1 LGIIR
6 QKLNLLDI
14 FKSMKN
20 IKFIFLLLL
29 FAISFSTIDAQ
40 SRKQKGLFKLA
51 KQEYS
56 QLRFAYAIPVFKQ
69 LLLTQPKDTN
79 ALVLLAK
86 SYQNVNQID
95 SAVKYYNL
103 ANLSG
108 VKYNTDMAE
117 SYAMLGN
124 YDKAIQIY
132 KQLIDSNK
140 TKLADARFF
149 GFNNPKKLVGD
160 SLDFKIFNTKI
171 NSSFNEFNGVLYQNG
186 LFYETNQFESTPVK
200 KKFFLWN
207 WFMNKSKFAPEFAWD
222 GAGFTKLY
230 FYPNTDSLRIDT
242 LVSGQ
247 WVEKR
252 PLYNYTNYSSNSP
265 NDTRKIMNTYDVKSK
280 GNNLIVGEVFNGFKS
295 DKMNLGAVS
304 FTADGKMAYYTR
316 NQKKSTNIYQ
326 LEIWEAILKEG
337 KWVNAHKMFFNNP
350 KFSYFHPAITPDGKR
365 LYYVTDDNTGEGG
378 TDIYYVERNEDGSWK
393 NTVNLGQDIN
403 TAGNELFPTF
413 YEGNLFLSSNGHPG
427 LGGLDIYRLIKGTNG
442 EPVLKNM
449 GYPIN
454 SSKDDFAFSIQ
465 GTKGFFSTNRNGS
478 DDILSYDYKQSFVKL
493 VGKLLVDSAVS
504 IGQKIYLYQKND
516 QGRSILKDSAIV
528 DENGQYEFKIRP
540 NQSYDLVVFNDEG
553 NRFQQTIISD
563 GYQKDNNDYVKNL
576 AVINMPLSDQ
586 LKQAK
591 LAADEALR
599 KAELAVQTT
608 KFIRAIDSLKTLTKD
623 YVELHHPFDQVYI
636 IEKDLPNYYKVIE
649 MVKRIKNKKIVIVSA
664 ADCNGSLEYNEDLST
679 RRANRI
685 YRTLSKLSNNDVVI
699 QNVGER
705 ELLKDCSEARKDIEA
720 QVVNRYSYIF
730 IIDKK

>member
-1 LGIIR
+1 
-6 QKLNLLDI
+6 
-14 FKSMKN
+14 MKN
-20 IKFIFLLLL
+20 IKFILLLLL
-29 FAISFSTIDAQ
+29 FSISFSTIDAQ

-56 QLRFAYAIPVFKQ
+56 QLRFAYAIPIIKQ

-79 ALVLLAK
+79 ALLLLAK

-95 SAVKYYNL
+95 SAVKYYDL
-103 ANLSG
+103 ANLLG
-108 VKYNTDMAE
+108 VKYNSDMAE
-117 SYAMLGN
+117 SHAMLGN
-124 YDKAIQIY
+124 YNKAIQIY
-132 KQLIDSNK
+132 KKLIDSNK

-149 GFNNPKKLVGD
+149 GFNNTNKLVGD

-171 NSSFNEFNGVLYQNG
+171 NTSFNEFNGVLYQNG
-186 LFYETNQFESTPVK
+186 LMYETNQFKSTTVK

-207 WFMNKSKFAPEFAWD
+207 WLNTKQSKYAPEFAWD

-230 FYPNTDSLRIDT
+230 FYPNIDSLRTDT
-242 LVSGQ
+242 LVSGK
-247 WVEKR
+247 WLEKKS
-252 PLYNYTNYSSNSP
+252 LLNYTNYSTSSP
-265 NDTRKIMNTYDVKSK
+265 NDTRKLIKTYNSKSIV
-280 GNNLIVGEVFNGFKS
+280 NNLIFGEVFNGFKS

-326 LEIWEAILKEG
+326 LEIWEAILKDG

-365 LYYVTDDNTGEGG
+365 LYYVTDDNNGEGG

-478 DDILSYDYKQSFVKL
+478 DDILSYDYQQSFIKIIGKL
-493 VGKLLVDSAVS
+493 FLDSAIYVGK
-504 IGQKIYLYQKND
+504 KIYLYQKNE
-516 QGRSILKDSAIV
+516 QGRSILKDSAIT
-528 DENGQYEFKIRP
+528 DANAKYDFKIRP
-540 NQSYDLVVFNDEG
+540 NQSYDLVAFDDEG
-553 NRFQQTIISD
+553 NRFTQTIISD
-563 GYQKDNNDYVKNL
+563 GYQKDNNEYIKDVAL
-576 AVINMPLSDQ
+576 INIPLSDQ

-591 LAADEALR
+591 FAAAEELR
-599 KAELAVQTT
+599 KAELAVQTS
-608 KFIRAIDSLKTLTKD
+608 KFIRTIDSLKSLTKD

-649 MVKRIKNKKIVIVSA
+649 LVKRIKNKKIVIVSA

-685 YRTLSKLSNNDVVI
+685 YRTLSKLSNNDVEI
-699 QNVGER
+699 KNVGER
-705 ELLKDCSEARKDIEA
+705 ELLKDCTEARKDIEA

>member
-1 LGIIR
+1 
-6 QKLNLLDI
+6 
-14 FKSMKN
+14 MKN
-20 IKFIFLLLL
+20 IKYLLLIVL
-29 FAISFSTIDAQ
+29 IAISFNTIEAQ
-40 SRKQKGLFKLA
+40 SRKEKGLFKLA
-51 KQEYS
+51 QQEFN
-56 QLRFAYAIPVFKQ
+56 QLRFAYAIPVFKKF
-69 LLLTQPKDTN
+69 LLTQPKDTN

-86 SYQNVNQID
+86 SYQKVNQID
-95 SAVKYYNL
+95 SAVKYYDL
-103 ANLSG
+103 ASLSG
-108 VKYNTDMAE
+108 VNYNSDMAE
-117 SYAMLGN
+117 SHAMLGN
-124 YDKAIQIY
+124 YAKAIEIY
-132 KQLIDSNK
+132 KQLIENNK
-140 TKLADARFF
+140 TKLTDARFF

-160 SLDFKIFNTKI
+160 SLDFKIYNTKI
-171 NSSFNEFNGVLYQNG
+171 NTSFNEFNGVLYQNG
-186 LFYETNQFESTPVK
+186 LMYETNQFGAIPEK
-200 KKFFLWN
+200 KPFFLWN
-207 WFMNKSKFAPEFAWD
+207 WLNSKQSKYAPEFAWD

-230 FYPNTDSLRIDT
+230 FYSNSDSLRIDT
-242 LVSGQ
+242 LISGQ
-247 WVEKR
+247 WIEKQ
-252 PLYNYTNYSSNSP
+252 PHYNYSNYSTNSP
-265 NDTRKIMNTYDVKSK
+265 NDTRKVIKTYNAKSVET
-280 GNNLIVGEVFNGFKS
+280 NYIVGEVFNGFKS

-304 FTADGKMAYYTR
+304 FTADGKRAYYTR
-316 NQKKSTNIYQ
+316 NQKKSFNIYQ
-326 LEIWEAILKEG
+326 LEIWEAIQIDG
-337 KWVNAHKMFFNNP
+337 KWMNARKMFFNNP

-478 DDILSYDYKQSFVKL
+478 DDILSFDYKQSFIKL
-493 VGKLLVDSAVS
+493 VGKLLIDSAVS
-504 IGQKIYLYQKND
+504 IGKKIYLYQNNE
-516 QGRSILKDSAIV
+516 QGRSILKDSAIA
-528 DENGQYEFKIRP
+528 DANGQYEFNIRP
-540 NQSYDLVVFNDEG
+540 NQSYDLVAFDDEG
-553 NRFQQTIISD
+553 YRFQQSIVSD
-563 GYQKDNNDYVKNL
+563 EYQKQNNEYIKNIAL
-576 AVINMPLSDQ
+576 INLPLSDK

-591 LAADEALR
+591 IAAADAIR

-608 KFIRAIDSLKTLTKD
+608 KFIRAIDSLKSLTKD

-636 IEKDLPNYYKVIE
+636 IEKDLPDYYKVIE
-649 MVKRIKNKKIVIVSA
+649 LVKRIKNKKIVIVSA
-664 ADCNGSLEYNEDLST
+664 ADCNGSLEYNEDLSA

-685 YRTLSKLSNNDVVI
+685 YRTLSKLSDNEVVI
-699 QNVGER
+699 KQVGER
-705 ELLKDCSEARKDIEA
+705 ELLKDCSDARKDIAA

>member
-1 LGIIR
+1 M
-6 QKLNLLDI
+6 
-14 FKSMKN
+14 FS
-20 IKFIFLLLL
+20 
-29 FAISFSTIDAQ
+29 ISFSTIDAQ

-56 QLRFAYAIPVFKQ
+56 QLRFAYAIPIIKQ

-79 ALVLLAK
+79 ALLLLAK

-95 SAVKYYNL
+95 SAVKYYDL
-103 ANLSG
+103 ANLLG
-108 VKYNTDMAE
+108 VKYNSDMAE
-117 SYAMLGN
+117 SHAMLGN
-124 YDKAIQIY
+124 YNKAIQIY
-132 KQLIDSNK
+132 KKLIDSNK

-149 GFNNPKKLVGD
+149 GFNNTNKLVGD

-171 NSSFNEFNGVLYQNG
+171 NTSFNEFNGVLYQNG
-186 LFYETNQFESTPVK
+186 LMYETNQFKSTTVK

-207 WFMNKSKFAPEFAWD
+207 WLNTKQSKYAPEFAWD

-230 FYPNTDSLRIDT
+230 FYPNTDSLRTDT
-242 LVSGQ
+242 LVSGK
-247 WVEKR
+247 WLEKKS
-252 PLYNYTNYSSNSP
+252 LLNYTNYSTSSP
-265 NDTRKIMNTYDVKSK
+265 NDTRKLIKTYNSKSIV
-280 GNNLIVGEVFNGFKS
+280 NNLIFGEVFNGFKS

-326 LEIWEAILKEG
+326 LEIWEAILKDG

-365 LYYVTDDNTGEGG
+365 LYYVTDDNNGEGG

-478 DDILSYDYKQSFVKL
+478 DDILSYDYQQSFIKIIGKL
-493 VGKLLVDSAVS
+493 FLDSAIYVGK
-504 IGQKIYLYQKND
+504 KIYLYQKNE
-516 QGRSILKDSAIV
+516 QGRSILKDSAIT
-528 DENGQYEFKIRP
+528 DANAKYDFKIRP
-540 NQSYDLVVFNDEG
+540 NQSYDLVAFDDEG
-553 NRFQQTIISD
+553 NRFTQTIISD
-563 GYQKDNNDYVKNL
+563 GYQKDNNEYIKDVAL
-576 AVINMPLSDQ
+576 INIPLSDQ

-591 LAADEALR
+591 FAAAEELR
-599 KAELAVQTT
+599 KAELAVQTS
-608 KFIRAIDSLKTLTKD
+608 KFIRTIDSLKSLTKD

-649 MVKRIKNKKIVIVSA
+649 LVKRIKNKKIVIVSA

-685 YRTLSKLSNNDVVI
+685 YRTLSKLSNNDVEI
-699 QNVGER
+699 KNVGER
-705 ELLKDCSEARKDIEA
+705 ELLKDCTEARKDIEA

>member
-1 LGIIR
+1 
-6 QKLNLLDI
+6 
-14 FKSMKN
+14 MKN
-20 IKFIFLLLL
+20 IKFILLLLL
-29 FAISFSTIDAQ
+29 FSISFSTIDAQ
-40 SRKQKGLFKLA
+40 SRKQKGLLKLA

-56 QLRFAYAIPVFKQ
+56 QLRFAYAIPVIKK

-95 SAVKYYNL
+95 SAVKYYDL

-108 VKYNTDMAE
+108 VKYNSDIAE

-124 YDKAIQIY
+124 YDKAVQIY

-171 NSSFNEFNGVLYQNG
+171 NTSFNEFNGVLYQNG
-186 LFYETNQFESTPVK
+186 LMYETNQFESTPVK

-207 WFMNKSKFAPEFAWD
+207 WLNSKQSKYAPEFAWD

-242 LVSGQ
+242 LVNGK
-247 WVEKR
+247 WLEKES
-252 PLYNYTNYSSNSP
+252 LLNYSNYSTSSP
-265 NDTRKIMNTYDVKSK
+265 NDTRKLIKTYNSKSIV
-280 GNNLIVGEVFNGFKS
+280 NNLILGEVFNGFKS

-326 LEIWEAILKEG
+326 LEIWEAILKDG

-403 TAGNELFPTF
+403 SAGNELFPTF

-465 GTKGFFSTNRNGS
+465 GSKGFFSTNRNGS
-478 DDILSYDYKQSFVKL
+478 DDILSYDYQQSLIKIIGKL
-493 VGKLLVDSAVS
+493 FLDSAIYVGK
-504 IGQKIYLYQKND
+504 KIYLYQKNE
-516 QGRSILKDSAIV
+516 QGRSILKDSAIT
-528 DENGQYEFKIRP
+528 DANAKYDFKIRP
-540 NQSYDLVVFNDEG
+540 NQSYDLVAFDDEG
-553 NRFQQTIISD
+553 NRFTQTIISD
-563 GYQKDNNDYVKNL
+563 GYQKDNNEYIKDVAL
-576 AVINMPLSDQ
+576 INIPLSDK

-591 LAADEALR
+591 IAAAEALR

-608 KFIRAIDSLKTLTKD
+608 RFIRAIDSLKSLTKD

-649 MVKRIKNKKIVIVSA
+649 LVKRIKNKKIVIVSA

-705 ELLKDCSEARKDIEA
+705 ELLKDCTEARKDIEA

>member
-1 LGIIR
+1 
-6 QKLNLLDI
+6 
-14 FKSMKN
+14 MKN
-20 IKFIFLLLL
+20 IKFILLLLL
-29 FAISFSTIDAQ
+29 FSISFSTIDAQ
-40 SRKQKGLFKLA
+40 SRKQKGLLKLA

-56 QLRFAYAIPVFKQ
+56 QLRFAYAIPVIKK

-95 SAVKYYNL
+95 SAVKYYDL

-108 VKYNTDMAE
+108 VKYNSDIAE

-124 YDKAIQIY
+124 YDKAVQIY

-171 NSSFNEFNGVLYQNG
+171 NTSFNEFNGVLYQNG
-186 LFYETNQFESTPVK
+186 LMYETNQFESTPVK

-207 WFMNKSKFAPEFAWD
+207 WLNSKQSKYAPEFAWD

-242 LVSGQ
+242 LVNGK
-247 WVEKR
+247 WLEKES
-252 PLYNYTNYSSNSP
+252 LLNYSNYSTSSP
-265 NDTRKIMNTYDVKSK
+265 NDTRKLIKTYNSKSIV
-280 GNNLIVGEVFNGFKS
+280 NNLILGEVFNGFKS

-326 LEIWEAILKEG
+326 LEIWEAILKDG

-365 LYYVTDDNTGEGG
+365 LYYVTDDNNGEGG

-478 DDILSYDYKQSFVKL
+478 DDILSYDYQQSFIKIIGKL
-493 VGKLLVDSAVS
+493 FLDSAIYVGK
-504 IGQKIYLYQKND
+504 KIYLYQKNE
-516 QGRSILKDSAIV
+516 QGRSILKDSAIT
-528 DENGQYEFKIRP
+528 DANAKYDFKIRP
-540 NQSYDLVVFNDEG
+540 NQSYDLVAFDDEG
-553 NRFQQTIISD
+553 NRFTQTIISD
-563 GYQKDNNDYVKNL
+563 GYQKDNNEYIKDVAL
-576 AVINMPLSDQ
+576 INIPLSDK

-591 LAADEALR
+591 IAAAEALR

-608 KFIRAIDSLKTLTKD
+608 RFIRAIDSLKSLTKD

-649 MVKRIKNKKIVIVSA
+649 LVKRIKNKKIVIVSA

-705 ELLKDCSEARKDIEA
+705 ELLKDCTEARKDIEA

>member
-1 LGIIR
+1 
-6 QKLNLLDI
+6 
-14 FKSMKN
+14 MKN
-20 IKFIFLLLL
+20 KNYLLLIL
-29 FAISFSTIDAQ
+29 FISISFNALDAQ
-40 SRKQKGLFKLA
+40 TRKQKGLFKLA
-51 KQEYS
+51 KQEFS
-56 QLRFAYAIPVFKQ
+56 QMRFAYAIPIVKQ
-69 LLLTQPKDTN
+69 FLMSQPKDTN
-79 ALVLLAK
+79 ALMLLAK
-86 SYQNVNQID
+86 SYQKVNQID
-95 SAVKYYNL
+95 SAVKYYDL
-103 ANLSG
+103 ASSNG
-108 VKYNTDMAE
+108 VKYNSDMAE
-117 SYAMLGN
+117 VHAMLGN
-124 YDKAIQIY
+124 YEKAVQIY

-160 SLDFKIFNTKI
+160 SLDFKVYNTKI

-186 LFYETNQFESTPVK
+186 LIYETNQFESTPVK

-222 GAGFTKLY
+222 GNGFTKLF
-230 FYPNTDSLRIDT
+230 FYPNTDSLRTDT
-242 LVSGQ
+242 LTTGK
-247 WVEKR
+247 WVEKK
-252 PLYNYTNYSSNSP
+252 PLYNYTNYSRNSP
-265 NDTRKIMNTYDVKSK
+265 NDTRKLIKTYDVKSI
-280 GNNLIVGEVFNGFKS
+280 GNKTISGQVFNAFKS
-295 DKMNLGAVS
+295 DKTNLGAVS
-304 FTADGKMAYYTR
+304 FTADGKRAYYTR
-316 NQKKSTNIYQ
+316 NQKKSFNTYQ
-326 LEIWEAILKEG
+326 LEIWEAIQKDG
-337 KWVNAHKMFFNNP
+337 KWINAHKMFFNNP
-350 KFSYFHPAITPDGKR
+350 KFSYFHPAVTPDGKR

-427 LGGLDIYRLIKGTNG
+427 LGGLDIFRLIKGTNG

-449 GYPIN
+449 GYPVN

-478 DDILSYDYKQSFVKL
+478 DDILSFDYQQSFVKI
-493 VGKLLVDSAVS
+493 VGKLFLDSIIYV
-504 IGQKIYLYQKND
+504 GKKIYLYQKNE
-516 QGRSILKDSAIV
+516 QGRSVLKDSAIT
-528 DENGQYEFKIRP
+528 NANAMYEFKIRP
-540 NQSYDLVVFNDEG
+540 NQSYDLVAFDDEG
-553 NRFQQTIISD
+553 NRFTQSIISD
-563 GYQKDNNDYVKNL
+563 GYQKDNNEYVKDVSL
-576 AVINMPLSDQ
+576 INIPLSEK

-591 LAADEALR
+591 IVAAEALR
-599 KAELAVQTT
+599 QSELAVQTT
-608 KFIRAIDSLKTLTKD
+608 KFIRAIDSLKSLTKD

-636 IEKDLPNYYKVIE
+636 IEKDLPDYYKVIE
-649 MVKRIKNKKIVIVSA
+649 LVKRIKNKKIVIVSA
-664 ADCNGSLEYNEDLST
+664 ADCNGSLAYNEDLST

-685 YRTLSKLSNNDVVI
+685 YRTLSKLSNNEVVI

>member
-1 LGIIR
+1 
-6 QKLNLLDI
+6 
-14 FKSMKN
+14 MKN
-20 IKFIFLLLL
+20 IKYILLIVLI
-29 FAISFSTIDAQ
+29 AISFNTLKAQ

-51 KQEYS
+51 QQEFN

-69 LLLTQPKDTN
+69 LLLIQPKDTN
-79 ALVLLAK
+79 ALILLAK
-86 SYQNVNQID
+86 SYQKVNQID
-95 SAVKYYNL
+95 SAVKYYDL
-103 ANLSG
+103 ACLSG
-108 VKYNTDMAE
+108 VNYSADMAE
-117 SYAMLGN
+117 SHAMLGN
-124 YDKAIQIY
+124 YSKAIQIY
-132 KQLIDSNK
+132 KQLIEQNK

-149 GFNNPKKLVGD
+149 GFNNPKKLIGD

-171 NSSFNEFNGVLYQNG
+171 NTSLNEFNGVLYQNG
-186 LFYETNQFESTPVK
+186 LMYETNQFESIPAK
-200 KKFFLWN
+200 KKFFIWN

-230 FYPNTDSLRIDT
+230 FYSNTDSLRTDT

-247 WVEKR
+247 WVEKK
-252 PLYNYTNYSSNSP
+252 PLYNYTNYSTNSP
-265 NDTRKIMNTYDVKSK
+265 NDTRKVIKTYNAKSI
-280 GNNLIVGEVFNGFKS
+280 GSNYIVGEVFSGFKS

-304 FTADGKMAYYTR
+304 FTADGKRAYYTR
-316 NQKKSTNIYQ
+316 NQKKSFNIYQ
-326 LEIWEAILKEG
+326 LEIWEAIQIDG
-337 KWVNAHKMFFNNP
+337 KWMNARKMFFNNP

-365 LYYVTDDNTGEGG
+365 LYYVSDDNTGEGG

-427 LGGLDIYRLIKGTNG
+427 LGGLDIYRLIKGANG

-478 DDILSYDYKQSFVKL
+478 DDILSFDYKQSFVKL
-493 VGKLLVDSAVS
+493 VGKLLVDSA
-504 IGQKIYLYQKND
+504 IYMGKKIYLYQKNE
-516 QGRSILKDSAIV
+516 QGRSILKDSAIT
-528 DENGQYEFKIRP
+528 DANGQYAFNIRP
-540 NQSYDLVVFNDEG
+540 NQAFDLVAFDDEG
-553 NRFQQTIISD
+553 NRLQQSSISD
-563 GYQKDNNDYVKNL
+563 EYQKQNNEYIKNIAL
-576 AVINMPLSDQ
+576 INLPLSDKS
-586 LKQAK
+586 KQAK
-591 LAADEALR
+591 IAAADALR
-599 KAELAVQTT
+599 KAELAVQST
-608 KFIRAIDSLKTLTKD
+608 KFIRTIDSLKTLTKD

-636 IEKDLPNYYKVIE
+636 IEKDLPDYYKVIE
-649 MVKRIKNKKIVIVSA
+649 LVKRIKNKKIVIVSA

-705 ELLKDCSEARKDIEA
+705 ELLKDCTEARKDIEA

>member
-1 LGIIR
+1 
-6 QKLNLLDI
+6 
-14 FKSMKN
+14 MKN
-20 IKFIFLLLL
+20 IKFILLLLL
-29 FAISFSTIDAQ
+29 FAISFSSIDAQ
-40 SRKQKGLFKLA
+40 SRKQKGLLKLA

-56 QLRFAYAIPVFKQ
+56 QLRFAYAIPVIKQ

-95 SAVKYYNL
+95 SAVKYYDL

-108 VKYNTDMAE
+108 VKYNSDIAE

-124 YDKAIQIY
+124 YDKAVQIY

-171 NSSFNEFNGVLYQNG
+171 NTSFNEFNGVLYQNG
-186 LFYETNQFESTPVK
+186 LMYETNQFESTPVK

-207 WFMNKSKFAPEFAWD
+207 WLNSKQSKYAPEFAWD

-242 LVSGQ
+242 LVNGK
-247 WVEKR
+247 WLEKKS
-252 PLYNYTNYSSNSP
+252 LLNYSNYSTSSP
-265 NDTRKIMNTYDVKSK
+265 NDTRKLIKTYNSKSIV
-280 GNNLIVGEVFNGFKS
+280 NNLILGEVFNGFKS

-326 LEIWEAILKEG
+326 LEIWEAILKDG

-403 TAGNELFPTF
+403 SAGNELFPTF

-465 GTKGFFSTNRNGS
+465 GSKGFFSTNRNGS
-478 DDILSYDYKQSFVKL
+478 DDILSYDYQQSLIKIIGKL
-493 VGKLLVDSAVS
+493 FLDSAIYVGK
-504 IGQKIYLYQKND
+504 KIYLYQKNE
-516 QGRSILKDSAIV
+516 QGRSILKDSAIT
-528 DENGQYEFKIRP
+528 DANAKYDFKIRP
-540 NQSYDLVVFNDEG
+540 NQSYDLVAFDDEG
-553 NRFQQTIISD
+553 NRFTQTIISD
-563 GYQKDNNDYVKNL
+563 GYQKDNNEYIKDVAL
-576 AVINMPLSDQ
+576 INIPLSDK

-591 LAADEALR
+591 IAAAEALR

-608 KFIRAIDSLKTLTKD
+608 RFIRAIDSLKSLTKD

-649 MVKRIKNKKIVIVSA
+649 LVKRIKNKKIVIVSA

-705 ELLKDCSEARKDIEA
+705 ELLKDCTEARKDIEA

>member
-1 LGIIR
+1 
-6 QKLNLLDI
+6 
-14 FKSMKN
+14 MKN
-20 IKFIFLLLL
+20 IKFILLLLL
-29 FAISFSTIDAQ
+29 FSISFSTIDAQ
-40 SRKQKGLFKLA
+40 SRKQKGLLKLA

-56 QLRFAYAIPVFKQ
+56 QLRFAYAIPVIKQ

-95 SAVKYYNL
+95 SAVKYYDL

-108 VKYNTDMAE
+108 VKYNSDIAE

-124 YDKAIQIY
+124 YDKAVQIY

-171 NSSFNEFNGVLYQNG
+171 NTSFNEFNGVLYQNG
-186 LFYETNQFESTPVK
+186 LMYETNQFKSTTVK

-207 WFMNKSKFAPEFAWD
+207 WLNTKQSKYAPEFAWD

-230 FYPNTDSLRIDT
+230 FYPNTDSLRTDT
-242 LVSGQ
+242 LVSGK
-247 WVEKR
+247 WLEKKS
-252 PLYNYTNYSSNSP
+252 LLNYTNYSTSSP
-265 NDTRKIMNTYDVKSK
+265 NDTRKLIKTYNSKSIV
-280 GNNLIVGEVFNGFKS
+280 NNLIFGEVFNGFKS

-326 LEIWEAILKEG
+326 LEIWEAILKDG

-365 LYYVTDDNTGEGG
+365 LYYVTDDNNGEGG

-478 DDILSYDYKQSFVKL
+478 DDILSYDYQQSFIKIIGKL
-493 VGKLLVDSAVS
+493 FLDSAIYVGK
-504 IGQKIYLYQKND
+504 KIYLYQKNE
-516 QGRSILKDSAIV
+516 QGRSILKDSAIT
-528 DENGQYEFKIRP
+528 DANAKYDFKIRP
-540 NQSYDLVVFNDEG
+540 NQSYDLVAFDDEG
-553 NRFQQTIISD
+553 NRFTQTIISD
-563 GYQKDNNDYVKNL
+563 GYQKDNNEYIKDVAL
-576 AVINMPLSDQ
+576 INIPLSDKS
-586 LKQAK
+586 KQAK
-591 LAADEALR
+591 IAAAEALR
-599 KAELAVQTT
+599 QSELAVQTT
-608 KFIRAIDSLKTLTKD
+608 RFIRAIDSLKTLTKD

-649 MVKRIKNKKIVIVSA
+649 LVKRIKNKKIVIVSA

-685 YRTLSKLSNNDVVI
+685 YRTLSKLSNNDVEI
-699 QNVGER
+699 KNVGER
-705 ELLKDCSEARKDIEA
+705 ELLKDCTEARKDIEA

>member
-1 LGIIR
+1 
-6 QKLNLLDI
+6 
-14 FKSMKN
+14 MKN
-20 IKFIFLLLL
+20 IKFILLLLL
-29 FAISFSTIDAQ
+29 FSISFSTIDAQ

-56 QLRFAYAIPVFKQ
+56 QLRFAYAIPVIKQ

-95 SAVKYYNL
+95 SAVKYYDL
-103 ANLSG
+103 ANLLG
-108 VKYNTDMAE
+108 VKYNSDMAE
-117 SYAMLGN
+117 SHAMLGN
-124 YDKAIQIY
+124 YNKAIQIY
-132 KQLIDSNK
+132 KKLIDSNK

-149 GFNNPKKLVGD
+149 GFNNTNKLVGD

-171 NSSFNEFNGVLYQNG
+171 NTSFNEFNGVLYQNG
-186 LFYETNQFESTPVK
+186 LMYETNQFKSTTVK

-207 WFMNKSKFAPEFAWD
+207 WLNTKQSKYAPEFAWD

-230 FYPNTDSLRIDT
+230 FYPNIDSLRTDT
-242 LVSGQ
+242 LVSGK
-247 WVEKR
+247 WLEKKS
-252 PLYNYTNYSSNSP
+252 LLNYTNYSTSSP
-265 NDTRKIMNTYDVKSK
+265 NDTRKLIKTYNSKSIV
-280 GNNLIVGEVFNGFKS
+280 NNLIFGEVFNGFKS

-326 LEIWEAILKEG
+326 LEIWEAILKDG

-365 LYYVTDDNTGEGG
+365 LYYVTDDNNGEGG

-478 DDILSYDYKQSFVKL
+478 DDILSYDYQQSFIKIIGKL
-493 VGKLLVDSAVS
+493 FLDSAIYVGK
-504 IGQKIYLYQKND
+504 KIYLYQKNE
-516 QGRSILKDSAIV
+516 QGRSILKDSAIT
-528 DENGQYEFKIRP
+528 DANAKYDFKIRP
-540 NQSYDLVVFNDEG
+540 NQSYDLVAFDDEG
-553 NRFQQTIISD
+553 NRFTQTIISD
-563 GYQKDNNDYVKNL
+563 GYQKDNNEYIKDVAL
-576 AVINMPLSDQ
+576 INIPLSDQ

-591 LAADEALR
+591 FAAAEELR
-599 KAELAVQTT
+599 KAELAVQTS
-608 KFIRAIDSLKTLTKD
+608 KFIRTIDSLKSLTKD

-649 MVKRIKNKKIVIVSA
+649 LVKRIKNKKIVIVSA

-685 YRTLSKLSNNDVVI
+685 YRTLSKLSNNDVEI
-699 QNVGER
+699 KNVGER
-705 ELLKDCSEARKDIEA
+705 ELLKDCTEARKDIEA

>member
-1 LGIIR
+1 
-6 QKLNLLDI
+6 
-14 FKSMKN
+14 MKN
-20 IKFIFLLLL
+20 IKYILLFLLL
-29 FAISFSTIDAQ
+29 AISFNSLDAQ

-51 KQEYS
+51 KQEFS
-56 QLRFAYAIPVFKQ
+56 QLRFAYAIPVIKKY
-69 LLLTQPKDTN
+69 LLTEPKDTS

-95 SAVKYYNL
+95 SAVKYYDL
-103 ANLSG
+103 ANLFG
-108 VKYNTDMAE
+108 VKYNSDMAE
-117 SYAMLGN
+117 MYAMLGN
-124 YDKAIQIY
+124 YEGALKIY
-132 KQLIDSNK
+132 KSLIDSNK

-149 GFNNPKKLVGD
+149 GFNNRKKLIGD
-160 SLDFKIFNTKI
+160 SLDFNIYNTKI
-171 NSSFNEFNGVLYQNG
+171 NTSFNEFNGVLYQNG
-186 LFYETNQFESTPVK
+186 LMYESNQFESTVNK

-207 WFMNKSKFAPEFAWD
+207 WLNLKKSNYAPEFAWD

-230 FYPNTDSLRIDT
+230 FYPNTDSLRADT
-242 LVSGQ
+242 LINGQ
-247 WVEKR
+247 WVEKK
-252 PLYNYTNYSSNSP
+252 PLYNYTNYSTINP
-265 NDTRKIMNTYDVKSK
+265 NDTRKVIKTYDVKSYGAK
-280 GNNLIVGEVFNGFKS
+280 DIIGQVFNGFKS

-304 FTADGKMAYYTR
+304 FTADGKRAYYTR
-316 NQKKSTNIYQ
+316 NQKKSFNTYQ
-326 LEIWEAILKEG
+326 LEIWEAIQKDG
-337 KWVNAHKMFFNNP
+337 KWMNAHKMFFNNP

-365 LYYVTDDNTGEGG
+365 LYYVTDDNSGEGG

-427 LGGLDIYRLIKGTNG
+427 LGGLDIYRLIKGING

-478 DDILSYDYKQSFVKL
+478 DDILSFDFKQSFVKII
-493 VGKLLVDSAVS
+493 GKILIENNIEADKKV
-504 IGQKIYLYQKND
+504 YLYQKNE
-516 QGRSILKDSAIV
+516 QGRSILKDSTIV
-528 DENGQYEFKIRP
+528 DANGNYEFKIRP
-540 NQSYDLVVFNDEG
+540 NQAYDLETLDDEG
-553 NRFQQTIISD
+553 NRFQQTITSD
-563 GYQKDNNDYVKNL
+563 EYQKQNNDYVKNM
-576 AVINMPLSDQ
+576 AVINIPLSENV
-586 LKQAK
+586 KQAK
-591 LAADEALR
+591 FAAAEALR

-608 KFIRAIDSLKTLTKD
+608 KFVRAVDSLKSLTKF

-636 IEKDLPNYYKVIE
+636 IEQDLPEYYKVIE
-649 MVKRIKNKKIVIVSA
+649 LVKRLKNKKIVIVSA

-705 ELLKDCSEARKDIEA
+705 ELLKDCSDAKKDIAA

>member
-1 LGIIR
+1 
-6 QKLNLLDI
+6 
-14 FKSMKN
+14 MKN
-20 IKFIFLLLL
+20 IKFILLLLL
-29 FAISFSTIDAQ
+29 FSISFSTIDAQ
-40 SRKQKGLFKLA
+40 SRKQKGLLKLA

-56 QLRFAYAIPVFKQ
+56 QLRFAYAIPVIKQ

-95 SAVKYYNL
+95 SAVKYYDL

-108 VKYNTDMAE
+108 VKYNSDIAE

-124 YDKAIQIY
+124 YDKAVQIY

-171 NSSFNEFNGVLYQNG
+171 NTSFNEFNGVLYQNG
-186 LFYETNQFESTPVK
+186 LMYETNQFESTPVK

-207 WFMNKSKFAPEFAWD
+207 WLNSKQSKYAPEFAWD

-242 LVSGQ
+242 LVNGK
-247 WVEKR
+247 WLEKES
-252 PLYNYTNYSSNSP
+252 LLNYSNYSTSSP
-265 NDTRKIMNTYDVKSK
+265 NDTRKLIKTYNSKSIV
-280 GNNLIVGEVFNGFKS
+280 NNLILGEVFNGFKS

-326 LEIWEAILKEG
+326 LEIWEAILKDG

-365 LYYVTDDNTGEGG
+365 LYYVTDDNNGEGG

-403 TAGNELFPTF
+403 SAGNELFPTF

-478 DDILSYDYKQSFVKL
+478 DDILSYDYQQSFIKIIGKL
-493 VGKLLVDSAVS
+493 FLDSAIYVGK
-504 IGQKIYLYQKND
+504 KIYLYQKNE
-516 QGRSILKDSAIV
+516 QGRSILKDSAIT
-528 DENGQYEFKIRP
+528 DANAKYDFKIRP
-540 NQSYDLVVFNDEG
+540 NQSYDLVAFDDEG
-553 NRFQQTIISD
+553 NRFTQTIISD
-563 GYQKDNNDYVKNL
+563 GYQKDNNEYIKDVAL
-576 AVINMPLSDQ
+576 INIPLSDK

-591 LAADEALR
+591 IAAAEALR

-608 KFIRAIDSLKTLTKD
+608 RFIRAIDSLKSLTKD

-649 MVKRIKNKKIVIVSA
+649 LVKRIKNKKIVIVSA

-705 ELLKDCSEARKDIEA
+705 ELLKDCTEARKDIEA

>member
-1 LGIIR
+1 
-6 QKLNLLDI
+6 
-14 FKSMKN
+14 MKN
-20 IKFIFLLLL
+20 IKYLLLIVL
-29 FAISFSTIDAQ
+29 IAISFNALEAQ
-40 SRKQKGLFKLA
+40 SRKEKGLFKLA
-51 KQEYS
+51 QQEFN
-56 QLRFAYAIPVFKQ
+56 QLRFAYAIPVFKKF
-69 LLLTQPKDTN
+69 LLTQPKDTN

-86 SYQNVNQID
+86 SYQKVNQID

-103 ANLSG
+103 ASLSG
-108 VKYNTDMAE
+108 VNYNSDMAE
-117 SYAMLGN
+117 SHAMLGN
-124 YDKAIQIY
+124 YAKAIQIY
-132 KQLIDSNK
+132 KQLIENNK
-140 TKLADARFF
+140 TKLADARYF

-160 SLDFKIFNTKI
+160 SLDFKIYNTKI
-171 NSSFNEFNGVLYQNG
+171 NTSLNEFNGVLYQNG
-186 LFYETNQFESTPVK
+186 LMYETNQFEFIPAK
-200 KKFFLWN
+200 KKFFIWN

-230 FYPNTDSLRIDT
+230 FYSNTDSLRTDT

-247 WVEKR
+247 WVEKK
-252 PLYNYTNYSSNSP
+252 PLYNYSNYSTNSP
-265 NDTRKIMNTYDVKSK
+265 NDTRKVIKTYNAKSI
-280 GNNLIVGEVFNGFKS
+280 GSNYIVGEVFSGFKS

-304 FTADGKMAYYTR
+304 FTADGKRAYYTR
-316 NQKKSTNIYQ
+316 NQKKSFNIYQ
-326 LEIWEAILKEG
+326 LEIWEAIQIDG
-337 KWVNAHKMFFNNP
+337 KWMNARKMFFNNS

-365 LYYVTDDNTGEGG
+365 LYYVSDDNTGEGG

-413 YEGNLFLSSNGHPG
+413 YEGNLFLSSNGNPG
-427 LGGLDIYRLIKGTNG
+427 LGGLDIYRLIKGANG

-478 DDILSYDYKQSFVKL
+478 DDILSFDYKQSFVKL
-493 VGKLLVDSAVS
+493 VGKLLVDSA
-504 IGQKIYLYQKND
+504 IYMGKKIYLYQKNE
-516 QGRSILKDSAIV
+516 QGRSILKDSAIT
-528 DENGQYEFKIRP
+528 DANGQYAFNIRP
-540 NQSYDLVVFNDEG
+540 NQAFDLVAFDDEG
-553 NRFQQTIISD
+553 NRLQQSSISD
-563 GYQKDNNDYVKNL
+563 EYQKQNNEYIKNIAL
-576 AVINMPLSDQ
+576 INLPLSDKS
-586 LKQAK
+586 KQAK
-591 LAADEALR
+591 IAAADALR

-608 KFIRAIDSLKTLTKD
+608 KFIRVIDSLKTLTKD

-636 IEKDLPNYYKVIE
+636 IEKDLPDYYKVIE
-649 MVKRIKNKKIVIVSA
+649 LVKRIKNKKIVIVSA

-685 YRTLSKLSNNDVVI
+685 YRTLSKLSDNEVVI
-699 QNVGER
+699 KQVGER
-705 ELLKDCSEARKDIEA
+705 ELLKDCSEARKDIAA

>member
-1 LGIIR
+1 L
-6 QKLNLLDI
+6 
-14 FKSMKN
+14 
-20 IKFIFLLLL
+20 
-29 FAISFSTIDAQ
+29 
-40 SRKQKGLFKLA
+40 
-51 KQEYS
+51 
-56 QLRFAYAIPVFKQ
+56 
-69 LLLTQPKDTN
+69 
-79 ALVLLAK
+79 LLAK

-95 SAVKYYNL
+95 SAVKYYDL

-108 VKYNTDMAE
+108 VKYNSDMAE
-117 SYAMLGN
+117 SHAMLGN
-124 YDKAIQIY
+124 YNKAIQIY
-132 KQLIDSNK
+132 KKLIDSNK

-149 GFNNPKKLVGD
+149 GFNNTNKLVGD

-171 NSSFNEFNGVLYQNG
+171 NTSFNEFNGVLYQNG
-186 LFYETNQFESTPVK
+186 LMYETNQFKSTPVK

-207 WFMNKSKFAPEFAWD
+207 WLNTKQSKYAPEFAWD

-230 FYPNTDSLRIDT
+230 FYPNTDSLRTDT
-242 LVSGQ
+242 LVSGK
-247 WVEKR
+247 WLEKKS
-252 PLYNYTNYSSNSP
+252 LLNYTNYSTSSP
-265 NDTRKIMNTYDVKSK
+265 NDTRKLIKTYDSKSIV
-280 GNNLIVGEVFNGFKS
+280 NNLILGEVFNGFKS

-326 LEIWEAILKEG
+326 LEIWEAILKDG

-403 TAGNELFPTF
+403 SAGNELFPTF

-465 GTKGFFSTNRNGS
+465 GSKGFFSTNRNGS
-478 DDILSYDYKQSFVKL
+478 DDILSYDYQQSLIKIIGKL
-493 VGKLLVDSAVS
+493 FLDSAIYVGK
-504 IGQKIYLYQKND
+504 KIYLYQKNE
-516 QGRSILKDSAIV
+516 QGRSILKDSAIT
-528 DENGQYEFKIRP
+528 DANAKYDFKIRP
-540 NQSYDLVVFNDEG
+540 NQSYDLVAFDDEG
-553 NRFQQTIISD
+553 NRFTQTIISD
-563 GYQKDNNDYVKNL
+563 GYQKDNNEYIKDVAL
-576 AVINMPLSDQ
+576 INIPLSDKS
-586 LKQAK
+586 KQAK
-591 LAADEALR
+591 IAAAEALR
-599 KAELAVQTT
+599 QSELAVQTT
-608 KFIRAIDSLKTLTKD
+608 RFIRAIDSLKTLTKD

-649 MVKRIKNKKIVIVSA
+649 LVKRIKNKKIVIVSA

-705 ELLKDCSEARKDIEA
+705 ELLKDCTEARKDIEA

>member
-1 LGIIR
+1 
-6 QKLNLLDI
+6 
-14 FKSMKN
+14 MKN
-20 IKFIFLLLL
+20 IKYILLFLLL
-29 FAISFSTIDAQ
+29 AISFNSLDAQ

-51 KQEYS
+51 KQEFS
-56 QLRFAYAIPVFKQ
+56 QLRFAYAIPVIKKY
-69 LLLTQPKDTN
+69 LLTEPKDTS

-95 SAVKYYNL
+95 SAVKYYDL
-103 ANLSG
+103 ANLFG
-108 VKYNTDMAE
+108 VKYNSDMAE
-117 SYAMLGN
+117 MYAMLGN
-124 YDKAIQIY
+124 YEGALKIY
-132 KQLIDSNK
+132 KSLIDSNK

-149 GFNNPKKLVGD
+149 GFNNRKKLIGD
-160 SLDFKIFNTKI
+160 SLDFNIYNTKI
-171 NSSFNEFNGVLYQNG
+171 NTSFNEFNGVLYQNG
-186 LFYETNQFESTPVK
+186 LMYESNQFESTVNK

-207 WFMNKSKFAPEFAWD
+207 WLNLKKSNYAPEFAWD

-230 FYPNTDSLRIDT
+230 FYPNTDSLRADT
-242 LVSGQ
+242 LISGQ
-247 WVEKR
+247 WVEKK
-252 PLYNYTNYSSNSP
+252 PLYNYTNYSTSSP
-265 NDTRKIMNTYDVKSK
+265 NDTRKVIKTYDVKSYGAK
-280 GNNLIVGEVFNGFKS
+280 EIIGQVFNGFKS

-304 FTADGKMAYYTR
+304 FTADGKRAYYTR
-316 NQKKSTNIYQ
+316 NQKKSFNTYQ
-326 LEIWEAILKEG
+326 LEIWEAIQKDG
-337 KWVNAHKMFFNNP
+337 KWMNAHKMFFNNP

-365 LYYVTDDNTGEGG
+365 LYYVTDDNSGEGG

-427 LGGLDIYRLIKGTNG
+427 LGGLDIYRLIKGING

-465 GTKGFFSTNRNGS
+465 GTKGFFSTNRSGS
-478 DDILSYDYKQSFVKL
+478 DDILSFDFKQSFVKII
-493 VGKLLVDSAVS
+493 GKILIENNIEVDKKV
-504 IGQKIYLYQKND
+504 YLYQKNE
-516 QGRSILKDSAIV
+516 QGRSILKDSTIA
-528 DENGQYEFKIRP
+528 DANGNYEFKIRP
-540 NQSYDLVVFNDEG
+540 NQAYDLVTLDDEG
-553 NRFQQTIISD
+553 NRFQQTITSD
-563 GYQKDNNDYVKNL
+563 EYQKQNNDYVKNM
-576 AVINMPLSDQ
+576 AVINIPLSENV
-586 LKQAK
+586 KQAK
-591 LAADEALR
+591 FAAAEALR

-608 KFIRAIDSLKTLTKD
+608 KFVRAIDSLKSLTKF

-636 IEKDLPNYYKVIE
+636 IEQDLPEYYKVIE
-649 MVKRIKNKKIVIVSA
+649 LVKRLKNKKIVIVSA

-705 ELLKDCSEARKDIEA
+705 ELLKDCSDAKKDIAA